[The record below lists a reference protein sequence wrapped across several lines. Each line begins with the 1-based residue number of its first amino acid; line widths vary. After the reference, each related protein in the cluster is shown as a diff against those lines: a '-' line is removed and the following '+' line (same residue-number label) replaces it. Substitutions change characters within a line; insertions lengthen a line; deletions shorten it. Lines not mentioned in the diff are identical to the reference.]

1 MPPTVNPPTPPA
13 SDDEFTLS
21 SKPTNSP
28 MQRYNA
34 SKRAT
39 DSTRFVGSGS
49 GSSSSSRAGPS
60 RQAQPD
66 AAMEHQDCTGCLH
79 PLPRDRQAVER
90 AHALESR
97 PDASQSNYSG
107 ATAGPGVTQ
116 FNNFLV
122 QAQGGGGD
130 HGPDD
135 DLTSM
140 WPYVSSKTERA
151 RHIGAC
157 KTGVGKQINGP
168 ALIISGRASKAPLPT
183 ITIPRQTHIDPVMS
197 LGAGAEGMASSVAAE
212 DAAQVN
218 GGFILFQGE

>member
-1 MPPTVNPPTPPA
+1 MPSTVHPPTPPA
-13 SDDEFTLS
+13 SDDETPPR

-28 MQRYNA
+28 MQCYNA
-34 SKRAT
+34 SKRT
-39 DSTRFVGSGS
+39 TGSGS
-49 GSSSSSRAGPS
+49 GSSSSSSSRAGPS
-60 RQAQPD
+60 RQTQADAQ
-66 AAMEHQDCTGCLH
+66 MEHQDCTGCLN
-79 PLPRDRQAVER
+79 PLPRDREAVER
-90 AHALESR
+90 AHVLESL

-122 QAQGGGGD
+122 QVQGGGGD

-140 WPYVSSKTERA
+140 WPFVSSRTERA
-151 RHIGAC
+151 RHMGAC

-168 ALIISGRASKAPLPT
+168 ALLISGRASKAPLPT

-197 LGAGAEGMASSVAAE
+197 MGLGAEGMASAVAAE